1 MEFLVVEWL
10 KQADQMEAVV
20 LKMNFLFVDQVDQV
34 EEVELKTNF
43 LFVDQVEEVELK
55 M

>member
-1 MEFLVVEWL
+1 
-10 KQADQMEAVV
+10 MEAVV